1 VRQQRHRPQTI
12 AACSTSLS
20 ISADEL
26 IDPNP
31 FDGAAEAGP
40 TRVAP
45 ATNAVAAASE
55 NINFR
60 IALSFRSRRVIPMR
74 IMPTRSFDIFNR
86 EIFVIRVIA
95 GL

>member
-12 AACSTSLS
+12 AACSTSPS
-20 ISADEL
+20 ISAAEL

-40 TRVAP
+40 ARVAP

-60 IALSFRSRRVIPMR
+60 IALSFRFSSGDSHENHARTLIRHIQ
-74 IMPTRSFDIFNR
+74 SGN
-86 EIFVIRVIA
+86 FVIRVMA